1 MPTPATYS
9 RTQIVLH
16 WLTVLLILAQFTL
29 NGAIGAAWRAFRTG
43 TEIAFDPLVAAHVFG
58 GIAILV
64 LALWRLVL
72 RATHGV
78 PPAQGSAWAVRA
90 AHWGHVA
97 IYAALILVAISGGA
111 AWFGGIEAAAEA
123 HEVLK
128 TVLLVLVVGH
138 VAMALWHQFVL
149 RDGTLARMR

>member
-29 NGAIGAAWRAFRTG
+29 NDAIGAAWRAFRTG
-43 TEIAFDPLVAAHVFG
+43 TEAAADPLVAAHVFG

-64 LALWRLVL
+64 FALWRLVL

-78 PPAQGSAWAVRA
+78 PPAQGSAWSVRA
-90 AHWGHVA
+90 ANWGHVA
-97 IYAALILVAISGGA
+97 IYAVLILVAISGGA

-128 TVLLVLVVGH
+128 TILLVLVIGH